1 MNRLQLSSIFIAVL
15 GAASLG
21 AKGGCGPCNVTE
33 QTLTTT
39 LLPPANG
46 DAAIAD
52 SGLPPDAGALS
63 HDECVARCNDSTVIS
78 CRYDTPGGVPSLH
91 CVVPANCGGAGRRP
105 EGLAEPE
112 GLPAEALA
120 AWFAHAAYLEAASVH
135 AFDRLTRE
143 LHEHGAPP
151 RLRRRSQRA
160 RKDEIR
166 HARSM
171 RSIATRFGAR
181 APRPEAKA
189 MAPRS
194 LEAMAL
200 ENAVE
205 GCVRET
211 YGALLATWQAA
222 HVQDA
227 RIAPELRRVAKDE
240 TEHAALSWQVHAW
253 ALRRLPLDA
262 AARVREAMARAV
274 SKLEVDV
281 SAPVPGPCLEAGL
294 LPAPEVARE
303 LFRGLTS
310 RLLDEPRTTA

>member
-1 MNRLQLSSIFIAVL
+1 MTRMQLSSIIIGVL

-21 AKGGCGPCNVTE
+21 AKGGCGPCNTTE
-33 QTLTTT
+33 ETITTT

-46 DAAIAD
+46 DAAVRD
-52 SGLPPDAGALS
+52 SGLPADAGALS
-63 HDECVARCNDSTVIS
+63 HDECVARCGDSTVIS

-105 EGLAEPE
+105 EGFTEPT
-112 GLPAEALA
+112 GLPREALA
-120 AWFAHAAYLEAASVH
+120 AWFSQTAYLEAAAVH
-135 AFDRLTRE
+135 AFDRMTRE
-143 LHEHGAPP
+143 LHQHGAPV

-160 RKDEIR
+160 RNDEIR

-171 RSIATRFGAR
+171 RAIALRFGAR
-181 APRPEAKA
+181 APRPVATA
-189 MAPRS
+189 PAPRS

-211 YGALLATWQAA
+211 YGALLATWQAG

-227 RIAPELRRVAKDE
+227 RIAAELARIAKDE

-253 ALRRLPLDA
+253 ALRRLSEDARARVEAAMTDA
-262 AARVREAMARAV
+262 A
-274 SKLEVDV
+274 SQLEIDLA
-281 SAPVPGPCLEAGL
+281 SPVPAACLQAGL
-294 LPAPEVARE
+294 MPSPEMAGE
-303 LFRGLTS
+303 LLRGLQV
-310 RLLDEPRTTA
+310 RLS